1 MKDNA
6 EEFLPVN
13 YPLEAAV
20 NDRVYVLM
28 KLLVF
33 VEFSKKHPYKLGY
46 DVELINP
53 IEQYYDIKVND

>member
-1 MKDNA
+1 VKDNA

-33 VEFSKKHPYKLGY
+33 VEFSKKHPYKLG
-46 DVELINP
+46 
-53 IEQYYDIKVND
+53 

>member
-1 MKDNA
+1 VKDNA

-28 KLLVF
+28 K
-33 VEFSKKHPYKLGY
+33 
-46 DVELINP
+46 
-53 IEQYYDIKVND
+53 